1 MQTTILPAMTA
12 REFIKFIS
20 LEDEDVEVFDKDEY
34 QEYKNQESLPEATAH
49 AENFSDLPNIIK
61 SLDF

>member
-1 MQTTILPAMTA
+1 MRTTILPAMTA

-34 QEYKNQESLPEATAH
+34 QEYKNQE
-49 AENFSDLPNIIK
+49 IK
-61 SLDF
+61 ELNAR

>member
-1 MQTTILPAMTA
+1 MNVNNMQTTILPAMTA

-34 QEYKNQESLPEATAH
+34 QEYKNQE
-49 AENFSDLPNIIK
+49 IK
-61 SLDF
+61 ELNAR